1 MTDINPHSKMVYVV
15 EDDTEQLY
23 VMRILLSDAG
33 YTVITETD
41 ADKVIDGVTKLQPDI
56 ILLDVMLPS
65 QLGLD
70 GFELCSRIRKLPGFE
85 KTIIVIISAIAE
97 GAGPLRQKMTQQV
110 GADDFIVKPYD
121 PPALVERLR
130 ELTSG

>member
-1 MTDINPHSKMVYVV
+1 MAPEDNNKLVYVV
-15 EDDTEQLY
+15 EDDSEQLY

-33 YTVITETD
+33 YTVVTETD
-41 ADKVIDGVTKLQPDI
+41 ADKVLDGVQALQPDI

-65 QLGLD
+65 QRGLD

-85 KTIIVIISAIAE
+85 DTVIVIISAIAE
-97 GAGPLRQKMTQQV
+97 GAGPMRERMMDQV

-121 PPALVERLR
+121 PPALVSRLHA
-130 ELTSG
+130 LTAR

>member
-1 MTDINPHSKMVYVV
+1 MTDINAHSKMVYVV

-33 YTVITETD
+33 YTVVTETD
-41 ADKVIDGVTKLQPDI
+41 ADKVIDGVTALQPDI

-85 KTIIVIISAIAE
+85 KTVIVIISAIAE

-130 ELTSG
+130 ELTA

>member
-1 MTDINPHSKMVYVV
+1 MTHVESKDKLVYVV

-33 YTVITETD
+33 YTVVTETD
-41 ADKVIDGVTKLQPDI
+41 ADKVLDGVQALKPDI

-65 QLGLD
+65 QRGLD
-70 GFELCSRIRKLPGFE
+70 GFELCSRIRKTPGFE

-97 GAGPLRQKMTQQV
+97 GAGPLRERMTAQV

-121 PPALVERLR
+121 PPALVDRLR
-130 ELTSG
+130 ELAG

>member
-1 MTDINPHSKMVYVV
+1 MAPEDNDKLVYVV
-15 EDDTEQLY
+15 EDDSEQLY

-33 YTVITETD
+33 YTVVTETD
-41 ADKVIDGVTKLQPDI
+41 ADKVIDGVQALKPDI

-65 QLGLD
+65 QRGLD
-70 GFELCSRIRKLPGFE
+70 GFELCSKIRQLPGFD

-97 GAGPLRQKMTQQV
+97 GVGPMRQRMVDQV
-110 GADDFIVKPYD
+110 GANDFIVKPYD

-130 ELTSG
+130 ELTA

>member
-1 MTDINPHSKMVYVV
+1 MTNAESKDKLVYVV

-33 YTVITETD
+33 YTVVTETD
-41 ADKVIDGVTKLQPDI
+41 ADKVLDGVQALKPDI

-65 QLGLD
+65 QRGLD
-70 GFELCSRIRKLPGFE
+70 GFELCSRIRKTPGFE

-97 GAGPLRQKMTQQV
+97 GAGPLRERMTAQV

-121 PPALVERLR
+121 PPALVDRLR
-130 ELTSG
+130 ELAG

>member
-1 MTDINPHSKMVYVV
+1 MSAEANNKLVYVV
-15 EDDTEQLY
+15 EDDSEQLY

-33 YTVITETD
+33 YTVVTESD
-41 ADKVIDGVTKLQPDI
+41 ADRVLDGVQALKPDI

-70 GFELCSRIRKLPGFE
+70 GFDLCARIRKLPGFE

-97 GAGPLRQKMTQQV
+97 GIGPMRQKMVNQV

-121 PPALVERLR
+121 PPALVNRLR
-130 ELTSG
+130 ELTA